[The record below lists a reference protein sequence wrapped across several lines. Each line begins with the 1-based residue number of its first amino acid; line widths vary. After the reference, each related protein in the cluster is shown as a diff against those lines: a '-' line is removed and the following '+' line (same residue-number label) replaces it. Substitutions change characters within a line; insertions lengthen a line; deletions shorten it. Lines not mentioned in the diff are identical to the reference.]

1 MCHAIQGIYIICCK
15 TSLHW
20 AGEVDYKQRK
30 LVKNFF
36 AKRRITFCNNS
47 SQLLTTWILPRFDFW
62 KVKRVTSKFT
72 DWFCSNVTK
81 QGWCCPF
88 YSALRATIWNFE
100 MTFCFQDIFKF
111 YGAWED
117 NRWWNLHEEMWPI
130 QQQWYM
136 LLFRLLT
143 RLLNLVA
150 IATLPSNDAT
160 ATRTSKEQ

>member
-1 MCHAIQGIYIICCK
+1 MTSNLIKLRVSRAIQSIYVSCCK

-20 AGEVDYKQRK
+20 AGKVDYNQRK

-47 SQLLTTWILPRFDFW
+47 SQLLTTWILPSFDFRE
-62 KVKRVTSKFT
+62 VKRTTSQFT
-72 DWFCSNVTK
+72 NWFCSNVTK

-88 YSALRATIWNFE
+88 YSALRATIWKFE

-117 NRWWNLHEEMWPI
+117 IRWWNLHEEMWPI
-130 QQQWYM
+130 QQK
-136 LLFRLLT
+136 LIH
-143 RLLNLVA
+143 A
-150 IATLPSNDAT
+150 II
-160 ATRTSKEQ
+160 